1 MKRKTTVDDVRDV
14 VLSALADALDD
25 GKQEAKKK
33 PGLTGV
39 RAVAT
44 GAVLY
49 TAGRAAVAGRRFYRD
64 RFGADANGAEEQED
78 DGPDAEAESD
88 EEEYVDEDDDE
99 PRAEEEDEEP
109 TAEEDDD
116 EPQAESD
123 EDEFADED
131 EEEPTAEEDDD
142 EPTAEEDDDEPE
154 AGSDEDEFADEED
167 DDEPTAEEDDEEPEG
182 SSADRPPVHDSNG
195 HEAVDSDL
203 PPRPSRPRKPI
214 KT

>member
-64 RFGADANGAEEQED
+64 RFGADADGSEEQED
-78 DGPDAEAESD
+78 GPEAEAESD
-88 EEEYVDEDDDE
+88 EEEYVEEADEEPRAEEDADEPEAESGDDEYADEEDDDE
-99 PRAEEEDEEP
+99 PRAEADDEEP
-109 TAEEDDD
+109 E
-116 EPQAESD
+116 AESD
-123 EDEFADED
+123 EDEDVDEED
-131 EEEPTAEEDDD
+131 EEP
-142 EPTAEEDDDEPE
+142 
-154 AGSDEDEFADEED
+154 
-167 DDEPTAEEDDEEPEG
+167 
-182 SSADRPPVHDSNG
+182 
-195 HEAVDSDL
+195 
-203 PPRPSRPRKPI
+203 
-214 KT
+214 